1 MGRYPVV
8 VYARVSTDEQ
18 AEKGY
23 SLKSQ
28 LEEGKRKALSLG
40 YTEEQIL
47 CLTDDESG
55 AKLNRP
61 GLNRLRE
68 LVAGPDKPEA
78 VILFDPDRLAR
89 KLSYQ
94 LMLTDEITGAGVKLH
109 FVQFDYKKT
118 AEGQMY
124 YQLRG
129 MFAEYEREKIRERTI
144 RGRLTKLKHHGKL
157 SYDPRLYGYTF
168 DTEQDVLVVNEAE
181 AKVVRLIFEWAAA
194 GMSGERIAARLA
206 EGSVPAPRG
215 DKWYGSTVTR
225 ILNNRSYLGTYMA
238 YKSDYHQGYKRHRPV
253 EEQVPIP
260 IEPLVSREMFEAA
273 QSTLARHRTRTGRPA
288 KRTYLLTGLGRCYCG
303 KSVHAGIVS
312 KNRPYAYYSCSGK
325 RKGHY
330 KSGSAQAEGIC
341 RSRYWNVQRV
351 DEAVWDA
358 ISRYL
363 QRALTRGREHLHTE
377 AETTAGLERDV
388 LVQRREQLML
398 QKQKLLDLYLLNKVD
413 AILYDRKQQELESE
427 LGRLDQRMG
436 ELEQQLDQADVHR
449 AKRWTEAE
457 LESMLVALPFETKK
471 QIADWLVNRVVF
483 EQDRTLTIVLNVAEV
498 SGKPRVGQS
507 YGRL

>member
-23 SLKSQ
+23 SLESQ

-40 YTEEQIL
+40 YAEEQIL
-47 CLTDDESG
+47 FLTDDESG

-61 GLNRLRE
+61 GLDRLRE
-68 LVAGPDKPEA
+68 LVAGPDKPEV

-144 RGRLTKLKHHGKL
+144 RGRLTKLKLHGKL

-168 DTEQDVLVVNEAE
+168 DTERDVLVVNEAE
-181 AKVVRLIFEWAAA
+181 AKVVRLIFEGAAA
-194 GMSGERIAARLA
+194 GMSGERIAAKLA

-238 YKSDYHQGYKRHRPV
+238 YKSDYHQGYKRNRPA

-260 IEPLVSREMFEAA
+260 IEPLVSRELFEAA

-303 KSVHAGIVS
+303 RSVHAGIVAKS
-312 KNRPYAYYSCSGK
+312 RPYAYYSCSGK

-330 KSGSAQAEGIC
+330 KAGSAQAEGIC

-351 DEAVWDA
+351 DEAVWDE

-363 QRALTRGREHLHTE
+363 QRALTRVREPLQK
-377 AETTAGLERDV
+377 ATAASLEREV
-388 LVQRREQLML
+388 LVQRREQLVL
-398 QKQKLLDLYLLNKVD
+398 QQQKLLDLYLHNKVD
-413 AILYDRKQQELESE
+413 DVLYDKKQQELESE
-427 LGRLDQRMG
+427 LGKLDQRMG
-436 ELEQQLDQADVHR
+436 ELEQQLDQEDAHQ
-449 AKRWTEAE
+449 AEGWNEAE
-457 LESMLVALPFETKK
+457 LEWMLFALPFETRKH
-471 QIADWLVNRVVF
+471 IVDLLVSRVVF
-483 EQDRTLTIVLNVAEV
+483 EKDRTLTIELNVAEV
-498 SGKPRVGQS
+498 LGKPLVGQS
-507 YGRL
+507 HGRL